1 MDSSKGYN
9 RWRTGI
15 ILKCKADYEYSDGIR
30 RSHGYNIYNIE
41 IYTTVSRTQADIRK
55 YKHTKLERKLL
66 EEAHQFL
73 EEFMKN
79 NRFCSENIAPP
90 PEFEISEGYST
101 QPKTTPHK
109 PTTSPTPTLEPGTPA
124 QTTQQTQP
132 PDRTPAQETQ
142 QEIKPE
148 QTSEPKRIL
157 WFTLDGPAWQGTET
171 RGSRLR
177 VRTTGILEELQ
188 DEDKDEETGR
198 KNNEQGF
205 I

>member
-1 MDSSKGYN
+1 
-9 RWRTGI
+9 
-15 ILKCKADYEYSDGIR
+15 
-30 RSHGYNIYNIE
+30 
-41 IYTTVSRTQADIRK
+41 
-55 YKHTKLERKLL
+55 
-66 EEAHQFL
+66 
-73 EEFMKN
+73 MKN
-79 NRFCSENIAPP
+79 NRFRSENIAPP

-101 QPKTTPHK
+101 QPKTTPYK

-142 QEIKPE
+142 QEITPE
-148 QTSEPKRIL
+148 QTSEPKRL
-157 WFTLDGPAWQGTET
+157 SRELKNLESGLDGPAWQGTET

-205 I
+205 L